1 MRAYFIFVLTNFI
14 FVLTNFI
21 FVYKQ
26 DNSIELLK
34 VFIVK

>member
-1 MRAYFIFVLTNFI
+1 MRAYFI